1 MNLNTYHRIYS
12 ASDLIKMA
20 QDEIDRLKKEYDDLC
35 KRIKKMNDS
44 ILSAPKDIADNI
56 RSERQKLY
64 NKRTAIACRIK
75 RNNACITNYKAN
87 YTQKTE

>member
-1 MNLNTYHRIYS
+1 MIV
-12 ASDLIKMA
+12 
-20 QDEIDRLKKEYDDLC
+20 YDFC
-35 KRIKKMNDS
+35 

-64 NKRTAIACRIK
+64 NKRTTIACRIK